1 MSLELILVR
10 HAIAFERDRARWR
23 DDGERPLSPEGKRKF
38 RKAVA
43 GLAKWLPK
51 VDAVLTSP
59 LVRTRQTAEI
69 LTGVAHWPKAIDT
82 AELAP
87 SGSPV
92 AALAVLRG
100 RTEKRLAVVGHEPRL
115 GELLALCIAGA
126 EARPFAPLKKGGVA
140 CVVFEGEVAA
150 GKGTLM
156 AFVPPR
162 VMRKMG

>member
-1 MSLELILVR
+1 MSLEVIIVR
-10 HAIAFERDRARWR
+10 HAVAFERDRARWK
-23 DDGERPLSPEGKRKF
+23 DDGQRPLSPEGKRKF

-43 GLAKWLPK
+43 GLAGWVPK

-59 LVRTRQTAEI
+59 LVRTRQTADI
-69 LTGVAHWPKAIDT
+69 LTDVAHWPKAIDT
-82 AELAP
+82 PELAP
-87 SGSPV
+87 GGSPV
-92 AALAVLRG
+92 GVLTVLRG
-100 RTEKRLAVVGHEPRL
+100 RAEKRVAVVGHEPRL
-115 GELLALCIAGA
+115 SELLTLCIAGP

-162 VMRKMG
+162 VLRKMA

>member
-1 MSLELILVR
+1 MSLEVILVR

-23 DDGERPLSPEGKRKF
+23 EDGQRPLSPEGKRKF
-38 RKAVA
+38 RKAAA
-43 GLAKWLPK
+43 GLAAWLPK

-69 LTGVAHWPKAIDT
+69 LTDVARWPKAIDT

-87 SGSPV
+87 GGSPV
-92 AALAVLRG
+92 GVLNVLRG
-100 RTEKRLAVVGHEPRL
+100 RAEKRIAVVGHEPRL
-115 GELLALCIAGA
+115 GELLALCVAGA

-140 CVVFEGEVAA
+140 CVLFEDEVAA

-156 AFVPPR
+156 AFAPPR
-162 VMRKMG
+162 VLRKMG